1 MTAAKWLVAIAMVS
15 IGLAAPRIASAD
27 DLVTVS
33 ISNVSFSGNSVCG
46 PSGTALCTET
56 ISASYEWDNT
66 TDSYVT
72 GSFASTE
79 SGALGSSF
87 TLAFPPQERAAWA
100 VEFDVDGGGSTI
112 FFDLVNTSG
121 LTTGTYAA
129 VGDAFF
135 VPPGNYSGDLECGS
149 TPCSTDFPVV
159 GPYGD
164 GGAFAS
170 GGTVTVSPA
179 VAGVAPEPSTIL
191 LMGTSL
197 LAVAAV
203 RRKRLA

>member
-1 MTAAKWLVAIAMVS
+1 MTAAKWLVAVAMVS

-27 DLVTVS
+27 DIVTVS

-46 PSGTALCTET
+46 SSGTDLCTET

-66 TDSYVT
+66 TNAYVS

-87 TLAFPPQERAAWA
+87 TLAYQPQVRAGQA

-112 FFDLVNTSG
+112 FFDLDDSGSG
-121 LTTGTYAA
+121 LITGTYTA
-129 VGDAFF
+129 VGDAFGA
-135 VPPGNYSGDLECGS
+135 PLGDYSADLDCGS
-149 TPCSTDFPVV
+149 TPCSTDFPVLS
-159 GPYGD
+159 PYDD

-170 GGTVTVSPA
+170 GGTVVVSPA
-179 VAGVAPEPSTIL
+179 VATTPEPSSML
-191 LMGTSL
+191 LIGAGL

>member
-1 MTAAKWLVAIAMVS
+1 MTAAKWLVAVTMVS

-27 DLVTVS
+27 DVVTVS
-33 ISNVSFSGNSVCG
+33 ISDVSFNGNSVCG

-66 TDSYVT
+66 TDSYVS
-72 GSFASTE
+72 GSFSSTE

-100 VEFDVDGGGSTI
+100 VEFDVDGGGGTI

-121 LTTGTYAA
+121 LTTGTYTDIA
-129 VGDAFF
+129 DAFF
-135 VPPGNYSGDLECGS
+135 APPGNYSGDLECGS

-179 VAGVAPEPSTIL
+179 SAAAPEPSTML
-191 LMGTSL
+191 LISAGL
-197 LAVAAV
+197 LAVGAV